1 MVETVINSI
10 LEQYQIN
17 PVEWK
22 KLANIGGHKLYH
34 LEGNALEHSLLVY
47 YAACEMFRGNV
58 FSIEWHMQRVALLHD
73 IGKIYTSIERAE
85 GDWEYPDHSVCGS
98 FKGILCKFID
108 INDPHFIDY
117 QWLIRNHIKP
127 LFWRKN
133 GTNLDTNPWEKDK
146 LDPKLANIDNLRKL
160 AICDLMGSKPVDGK
174 AHLELIEYL
183 KDTTRCL
190 V

>member
-1 MVETVINSI
+1 MVEAVVNSI

-22 KLANIGGHKLYH
+22 KLATIGGHKLYH

-47 YAACEMFRGNV
+47 YAACNTFPGN
-58 FSIEWHMQRVALLHD
+58 WDMQRVALLHD
-73 IGKIYTSIERAE
+73 IGKIYTSIKHGED
-85 GDWEYPDHSVCGS
+85 DWEYPDHSTCGS

-108 INDPHFIDY
+108 IKDPHFVDY

-127 LFWRKN
+127 LYWQKKGVN
-133 GTNLDTNPWEKDK
+133 VDTNPWEKDK

-160 AICDLMGSKPVDGK
+160 AICDLKGSHPKDESAQKG
-174 AHLELIEYL
+174 LLDYL
-183 KDTTRCL
+183 NNL
-190 V
+190 

>member
-1 MVETVINSI
+1 MIESAVNSI
-10 LEQYQIN
+10 LERYKIN

-22 KLANIGGHKLYH
+22 KLATIGGHKLYH

-47 YAACEMFRGNV
+47 YAACTVFHGN
-58 FSIEWHMQRVALLHD
+58 WDMQRVALLHD
-73 IGKIYTSIERAE
+73 IGKIYTSIEKAE
-85 GDWEYPDHSVCGS
+85 GDWEYPDHSTCGA

-108 INDPHFIDY
+108 INDPHFVDY

-127 LFWRKN
+127 LYWQKN
-133 GTNLDTNPWEKDK
+133 GVNADTNPWEERK
-146 LDPKLANIDNLRKL
+146 LDRKLANLDNLRKL
-160 AICDLMGSKPVDGK
+160 AICDLMGSKPVNEE
-174 AHLELIEYL
+174 AHKELIECL

>member
-1 MVETVINSI
+1 MIEAVINSI
-10 LEQYQIN
+10 LAIYQIN
-17 PVEWK
+17 PEWK

-47 YAACEMFRGNV
+47 QASCDV
-58 FSIEWHMQRVALLHD
+58 FPSNWEMQRAALLHD
-73 IGKIYTSIERAE
+73 VGKIYTSIKK
-85 GDWEYPDHSVCGS
+85 GDDDWEYPDHSTCGA

-108 INDPHFIDY
+108 INDPHFVDY

-160 AICDLMGSKPVDGK
+160 AICDLMGSHSVDSTAQK
-174 AHLELIEYL
+174 ELINYL
-183 KDTTRCL
+183 DNIEL
-190 V
+190 